1 MERNNVYHIE
11 HQDVRLQG
19 GSWLYKVAFKTEIIK
34 KVSQTVWDEKLS

>member
-19 GSWLYKVAFKTEIIK
+19 GSWLYKVAFITGIIK
-34 KVSQTVWDEKLS
+34 KVSQTILDKTC